1 LTRQIHLARN
11 VGDPYR
17 AYHNDCRR
25 RRCAGWQFEFAAPFA
40 TAYVPT
46 DGTLA
51 ANTSKDGLIGPIWRV
66 KYTIAG
72 NYADGTTSRV
82 NALAQVITSFHE

>member
-1 LTRQIHLARN
+1 
-11 VGDPYR
+11 
-17 AYHNDCRR
+17 
-25 RRCAGWQFEFAAPFA
+25 
-40 TAYVPT
+40 VPT

-51 ANTSKDGLIGPIWRV
+51 ANTSKDSLIGPIWRV

-82 NALAQVITSFHE
+82 DALAQGITSFHE